1 MGTAVN
7 VVLALALLLPALAV
21 ADGILRGP
29 NGTELTFHD
38 GACRSEKVLRHI
50 PKELH
55 PGFKTAGV
63 LWEGKRYT
71 ACWASPPNMPE
82 AVVIVDELGE
92 TGLIPRDAITFDAG
106 V

>member
-38 GACRSEKVLRHI
+38 GACRSEKVLKHI

-55 PGFKTAGV
+55 PEFKTASV
-63 LWEGKRYT
+63 LWGGKRYA
-71 ACWASPPNMPE
+71 ACWATPPSMPE
-82 AVVIVDELGE
+82 AAVIVDETGE
-92 TGLIPRDAITFDAG
+92 TGLIPKNAIVFDVG